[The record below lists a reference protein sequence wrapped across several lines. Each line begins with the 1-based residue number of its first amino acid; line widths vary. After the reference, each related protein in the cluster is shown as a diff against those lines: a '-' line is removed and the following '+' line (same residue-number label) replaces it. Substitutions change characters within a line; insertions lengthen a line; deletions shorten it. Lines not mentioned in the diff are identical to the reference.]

1 VAAIDAALLVEHL
14 TRLGRSEPA
23 PKPID
28 GPTQNAVDCV
38 IGAVLSGG
46 VEGRQ

>member
-14 TRLGRSEPA
+14 TQLGHSEPA

-28 GPTQNAVDCV
+28 GPTQNAMNR
-38 IGAVLSGG
+38 IIRAVLSGG